1 MRNMRCNFNFDL
13 FPTGRKF
20 VSILMCFW
28 YLNGASLPDEVP
40 GEAKVFQ
47 IVFGDE
53 NTKEK
58 KHLLTANY
66 E

>member
-1 MRNMRCNFNFDL
+1 MR
-13 FPTGRKF
+13 
-20 VSILMCFW
+20 FW
-28 YLNGASLPDEVP
+28 YLTSADLPDEAP
-40 GEAKVFQ
+40 DGTKVFQ

-53 NTKEK
+53 TVKET